1 MTNEQAIGI
10 AMNAVDEAVSK
21 GRPLLYRIPPFDE
34 IARVPLEGNIRLYE
48 EEAFNSCDY
57 ETPIHLHSIG
67 FVKVFGKEAMTIAVT
82 AFEMI
87 RERYGREAN
96 YMFVFDYEY
105 PNGDAVRFWIK
116 NDYEAVTVLL
126 PCEN

>member
-1 MTNEQAIGI
+1 MTNEQAIEI

-34 IARVPLEGNIRLYE
+34 VVRVPLEGNIRLYE
-48 EEAFNSCDY
+48 EEAFNSC
-57 ETPIHLHSIG
+57 
-67 FVKVFGKEAMTIAVT
+67 
-82 AFEMI
+82 
-87 RERYGREAN
+87 
-96 YMFVFDYEY
+96 DYEY